1 MNKPERTIFQ
11 KKVDRANRRA
21 RFFITIGG
29 YSIIVSIAGILLFLI
44 FQSLPLSF
52 KTSVKDL
59 LTIELPVRMNTIP
72 LMGIDQYQE
81 IGYFL
86 NEEGEA
92 AYYSLV
98 NRDFL
103 TQDSISLEKGE
114 KIISAAKGSLNKE
127 VFALGTNQGRIITA
141 EIRMTPQYQENSRYI
156 KPSLTILDTFRVI
169 LPVKAEL
176 NHVEKLAFCQN
187 EDGNLFWSW
196 LDHESNLHLKIYNS
210 EEDMVFDYLLTEY
223 LGREKVSTHT
233 FSHDGEKLIIGSLT
247 GELFWFDIS
256 DPEEIRLRQNWKSS
270 QSAITA
276 LTFLIGNS
284 SLVIGDE
291 KGLIEVWF
299 PVRDET
305 DQFRFRPIHQFKSM
319 SSAVIHILG
328 SPRDRTF
335 LTIDE
340 TGRIRLNYSTSNQ
353 TQLEFKKSEYPIMAA
368 SFAPKADGIIL
379 LDQKRKFGLYQLKNE
394 HPEATLKTLFGK
406 VWYEG
411 YTQPEFVWQS
421 TGGSDEFESKLS
433 IVPLIFGTLK
443 GTLYAMIFSMPLAIL
458 AAIYVSQFSPRWLS
472 RFIKPTVEIM
482 AALPSVVIG
491 FLAGLYF
498 SPLFEKHLMT
508 LVLSFFILPIIFLLS
523 VLIWRLVP
531 EERRMKMPMGWEILF
546 VIPILVLTGLVVL
559 RLSTPVE
566 LGLFTGNFKQWL
578 FESLAQNYDQ
588 RNSIVVGFA
597 LGFAVIPIIFTIS
610 EDALSNV
617 PNSLSSAAL
626 ALGASRWQTVRRVVV
641 PAAAGGIFAAVM
653 LGFGR
658 AIGETMIVL
667 MATGNT
673 PILDLSPFN
682 GFRAMSA
689 CIAVEIPEAP
699 LGGSLY
705 RVLFFIAFLLFIFTF
720 IINSLSA
727 VISDRLRK
735 KYSRF

>member
-247 GELFWFDIS
+247 GELFWFDLS
-256 DPEEIRLRQNWKSS
+256 DPEEIRLQQNWKSS

-276 LTFLIGNS
+276 LNFLIGNS

-335 LTIDE
+335 LAIDE

-368 SFAPKADGIIL
+368 AFAPKADGIIL

-421 TGGSDEFESKLS
+421 TGGSDEFEAKLS

-443 GTLYAMIFSMPLAIL
+443 GTLHAMIFSVPLAIL

-508 LVLSFFILPIIFLLS
+508 LVLTFFILPIIFLLS
-523 VLIWRLVP
+523 VFLWRLVP
-531 EERRMKMPMGWEILF
+531 EERRMKMPMGWELLF
-546 VIPILVLTGLVVL
+546 VVPILLLTSLVVL
-559 RLSTPVE
+559 GLSQPIE
-566 LGLFTGNFKQWL
+566 LAVFSGNFKQWL
-578 FESLAQNYDQ
+578 YETLGQSYDQ

-610 EDALSNV
+610 EDALTNV

-699 LGGSLY
+699 VGGSLY